1 MDSIKEKFNR
11 YDEFVSRYD
20 LYIWDFDLT
29 ILKIHSFANE
39 IKEDDVK
46 SLSWKKLM
54 SHFADPIFFRDLVN
68 YLIGHKKKVAII
80 SFGYYNVIKAYLDR
94 LFDNDKIFD
103 KHNIITPLD
112 ECQRHTSINSDKN
125 QYIINIARDHNIPY
139 PKILFFDDTYLNV
152 NNARELG
159 ISTVKISEKTGFTQT
174 VWNQMTLSLESNNKN
189 ETKKETKNENIK
201 ETKNED
207 ENSRVFRPFDEKNQK
222 KNIAEVSVSGNLM
235 EGFSSNNN
243 NNNGFLSSLWNIK
256 INDRFV
262 NFVNIFAVIFIIVYF
277 YLYYFRKS

>member
-54 SHFADPIFFRDLVN
+54 CHFTDPIFFRDLVY

-112 ECQRHTSINSDKN
+112 ECQRHISINSDKN
-125 QYIINIARDHNIPY
+125 QYIINLAREQNISY
-139 PKILFFDDTYLNV
+139 QKILFFDDTYLNV

-159 ISTVKISEKTGFTQT
+159 VSTVKISEKIGFNQSI
-174 VWNQMTLSLESNNKN
+174 WNEMVLSLEPEQQNNTN
-189 ETKKETKNENIK
+189 QNQNQKKEK
-201 ETKNED
+201 ESD
-207 ENSRVFRPFDEKNQK
+207 IVFKPFDEKNQK
-222 KNIAEVSVSGNLM
+222 KNIPENII
-235 EGFSSNNN
+235 EGYSSNNGSDTTTSSNPIN
-243 NNNGFLSSLWNIK
+243 NFISSIYNIK
-256 INDRFV
+256 ISDRFV
-262 NFVNIFAVIFIIVYF
+262 NLVNIFAVIFIIVYF
-277 YLYYFRKS
+277 YLYYFKKS

>member
-54 SHFADPIFFRDLVN
+54 CHFADPIFFRDLVY

-94 LFDNDKIFD
+94 LFDNDNIFG

-112 ECQRHTSINSDKN
+112 ECQRHASINSDKN
-125 QYIINIARDHNIPY
+125 QYIINIAREHNISY

-159 ISTVKISEKTGFTQT
+159 INTVKISEKTGFTQT

-189 ETKKETKNENIK
+189 EKIKENKNEN
-201 ETKNED
+201 KNENKKED
-207 ENSRVFRPFDEKNQK
+207 ENNQK
-222 KNIAEVSVSGNLM
+222 KNITSVSVSGNVM
-235 EGFSSNNN
+235 EGFSSNDNN
-243 NNNGFLSSLWNIK
+243 NNNNNNNNSGFLSSLWNIK
-256 INDRFV
+256 ISDRFV